1 MRTDDDNNDENS
13 RHIHTLHHK
22 ATSPKLT
29 EVPDLP
35 LAFGCCW
42 ALAPNRSSEQQILHE
57 KDTNLSIVMNEAF
70 YYSVVAQAIKQVKIL
85 LSSRKKNKFNTYHHY
100 HHLE

>member
-1 MRTDDDNNDENS
+1 
-13 RHIHTLHHK
+13 
-22 ATSPKLT
+22 
-29 EVPDLP
+29 
-35 LAFGCCW
+35 
-42 ALAPNRSSEQQILHE
+42 
-57 KDTNLSIVMNEAF
+57 MNEAF

>member
-1 MRTDDDNNDENS
+1 MRTDDDNSDENS

-35 LAFGCCW
+35 LA
-42 ALAPNRSSEQQILHE
+42 LAPNRSSEQQILRE

>member
-35 LAFGCCW
+35 LAFGCC
-42 ALAPNRSSEQQILHE
+42 
-57 KDTNLSIVMNEAF
+57 
-70 YYSVVAQAIKQVKIL
+70 
-85 LSSRKKNKFNTYHHY
+85 
-100 HHLE
+100 

>member
-13 RHIHTLHHK
+13 RYIHTLHHK

-42 ALAPNRSSEQQILHE
+42 ALAPNRSSEQQILRE

-70 YYSVVAQAIKQVKIL
+70 YYSVVAHQAG
-85 LSSRKKNKFNTYHHY
+85 KNTFVFT
-100 HHLE
+100 

>member
-1 MRTDDDNNDENS
+1 MRTDDDNNDKNS

-35 LAFGCCW
+35 LVFGCCW
-42 ALAPNRSSEQQILHE
+42 VLAPNRSSEQQILRE

>member
-1 MRTDDDNNDENS
+1 MRTDDDNNDENN

-35 LAFGCCW
+35 LTFGCCW
-42 ALAPNRSSEQQILHE
+42 ALAPNRSSEQQILRE

-70 YYSVVAQAIKQVKIL
+70 YYSVVAPAIKQVKIL

>member
-35 LAFGCCW
+35 LVFGCCW
-42 ALAPNRSSEQQILHE
+42 VLAPNRSSEQQILRE